1 MYIGRIDCT
10 AVLRSICEGITSVLT
25 LIFIKNCERRSGAW
39 ERTNWIDLG
48 RQSRSRQTRSLFT
61 MRNNT
66 FRREAALRQAC

>member
-39 ERTNWIDLG
+39 ERTNWID
-48 RQSRSRQTRSLFT
+48 
-61 MRNNT
+61 
-66 FRREAALRQAC
+66 